1 MSKQSLLLSVSL
13 LLGVVIL
20 QQAPVSVY
28 AKAPDSF
35 ATSDFDAQAQ
45 SNVEYRLKPKDLL
58 NITIDGVCIYNPTK
72 RIDDR
77 GMIKMLLINEIRA
90 AGRTATELER
100 DIADKLNE
108 YLKDPKVNVHVV
120 KRRT

>member
-1 MSKQSLLLSVSL
+1 MSKQSLSLSVSL

-35 ATSDFDAQAQ
+35 ATSDFDAKAQ
-45 SNVEYRLKPKDLL
+45 SDVEYRLKPKDSL

-72 RIDDR
+72 RVDDR
-77 GMIKMLLINEIRA
+77 GMIKMPLINEIRA
-90 AGRTATELER
+90 AGRTETELER

>member
-1 MSKQSLLLSVSL
+1 MSKQSLSLSVSL

-58 NITIDGVCIYNPTK
+58 NITIDGVCIFNPTK
-72 RIDDR
+72 RVDDR
-77 GMIKMLLINEIRA
+77 GMINMLLIGQIRA

-100 DIADKLNE
+100 DIADELSE
-108 YLKDPKVNVHVV
+108 YLRHPKVNVHVV